1 MMQKLIRGLLAGSVC
16 ALACWPAWSALEMDG
31 VVLEDSVQVG
41 GKSLK
46 LNGAGIS
53 MRMMF
58 KIYAMGLY
66 LPHPRGTPQDV
77 LAADGPRRL
86 AITMLR
92 SLRSVDFQGALSAY
106 VNAEGTSLS
115 DVAATGIL
123 QISRAVA
130 EQTPGLNK
138 GDQLTLD
145 WVPGMG
151 TVVELNKRPV
161 SAPVR
166 DIAVYNALLN
176 IWLGEHPADPSL
188 KDKLLG
194 RSGVIRAALN
204 Y

>member
-1 MMQKLIRGLLAGSVC
+1 MQKLIRSFLAGSMF
-16 ALACWPAWSALEMDG
+16 AMACLPAWSAMEMDG
-31 VVLEDSVQVG
+31 VVLDEIVQVG
-41 GKSLK
+41 GRSLK

-53 MRMMF
+53 TRLMF

-66 LPHPRGTPQDV
+66 LTHPRGTPQDV
-77 LAADGPRRL
+77 LATDGPRRV

-92 SLRSVDFQGALSAY
+92 SLRSTDFQGALAAY
-106 VNAEGTSLS
+106 VSAEGASLNE
-115 DVAATGIL
+115 VAATGIL
-123 QISRAVA
+123 QISRALA
-130 EQTPGLNK
+130 EHTQGLNK

-145 WVPGMG
+145 WVPGTG
-151 TVVELNKRPV
+151 TVVELNRRLV

-176 IWLGEHPADPSL
+176 IWLGERPADPSL

-194 RSGVIRAALN
+194 RSGVVHAALN